1 MLRPTRRRRDHPS
14 DYGIAEAA
22 ADVEDLRIALGIDEW
37 GISTHG
43 SMSRFAL
50 EVLRRFPDHVREVV
64 LDSPDRPQVDPF
76 RQSIQGTR
84 YAIDALSRACVANDG
99 CDRQT
104 PDVATTLSH
113 AVARLQ
119 SDPARVPLPSGVN
132 LLVDGAML
140 LRLVRQ
146 QMMSTGVDVIG
157 QVPAA
162 SRRSR
167 TVTFPPL
174 MRSLLASAA
183 GGQAYCPGYLP
194 TCLPSLG
201 LYQGAYYSILCE
213 DIAPFV
219 NSEVPER
226 LARDDPAY
234 VEAFVDS
241 PYREV
246 CPAWPIEPSD
256 PMVAQP
262 VASAVP
268 TLIVLGSL
276 DPMST
281 VPYSQQSASGL
292 RSSWTVVVPGFGHG
306 VTGASRCI
314 QDIRRAWLEQPT
326 SPPEVPPCAAMV

>member
-1 MLRPTRRRRDHPS
+1 M
-14 DYGIAEAA
+14 
-22 ADVEDLRIALGIDEW
+22 
-37 GISTHG
+37 
-43 SMSRFAL
+43 
-50 EVLRRFPDHVREVV
+50 
-64 LDSPDRPQVDPF
+64 DRF

-104 PDVATTLSH
+104 PDVATTLSN

-146 QMMSTGVDVIG
+146 QMISTGVDVIG

-162 SRRSR
+162 IQAIADGDLSAP
-167 TVTFPPL
+167 T
-174 MRSLLASAA
+174 RSLLASAA

-213 DIAPFV
+213 DIAPFA
-219 NSEVPER
+219 NSEVPSDSRATTPRMSKRSSTALIARWSRHRR
-226 LARDDPAY
+226 LSRQTRRWLSRWHLPCRPDRAR
-234 VEAFVDS
+234 
-241 PYREV
+241 
-246 CPAWPIEPSD
+246 
-256 PMVAQP
+256 
-262 VASAVP
+262 
-268 TLIVLGSL
+268 SL
-276 DPMST
+276 SPMST

-292 RSSWTVVVPGFGHG
+292 RSSSTIVVPGFGHG

-326 SPPEVPPCAAMV
+326 SPPEVPPCAAMA